1 MYQVM
6 LQCIVALT
14 MFSIIPLS
22 LLAVY
27 MYKKR
32 SEEQAVIE
40 KEVQEMSKFNN
51 IIVYED
57 NKAYFV
63 HEILDFEETIK
74 ESDDIYVTKV
84 GSSPIKKVIEWC
96 SYNGDVEKLSD
107 EDRIV
112 AQIIPSKPLEKEM
125 LEKVMALIKE
135 TREYEE
141 MRKQQ
146 VANERLYET
155 YKKANHSEK
164 RLHDTNKF
172 EKTMT
177 DYNESLLSECE
188 ESEKRIKDNY
198 ENMSRYLNEYS
209 KRQTNG

>member
-1 MYQVM
+1 MYEVM
-6 LQCIVALT
+6 LQFIVVLT

-22 LLAVY
+22 LLTMY
-27 MYKKR
+27 IYKKV
-32 SEEQAVIE
+32 SEKHAAIE
-40 KEVQEMSKFNN
+40 KEIQEMSKLNN

-63 HEILDFEETIK
+63 HEILDFEKTIK
-74 ESDDIYVTKV
+74 ESDDIYTTKV
-84 GSSPIKKVIEWC
+84 GISPIKKVIEWC
-96 SYNGDVEKLSD
+96 SYEGDVEKLSD
-107 EDRIV
+107 EDRII
-112 AQIIPSKPLEKEM
+112 AQIIPSKPLEEEM

-135 TREYEE
+135 TREYEK

-146 VANERLYET
+146 AANEKLYEV

-164 RLHDTNKF
+164 RLRDTNKF

-209 KRQTNG
+209 KR

>member
-1 MYQVM
+1 MYEVM
-6 LQCIVALT
+6 LKFIVALSI
-14 MFSIIPLS
+14 FSVIPLS
-22 LLAVY
+22 LFLLY
-27 MYKKR
+27 IHEKL
-32 SEEQAVIE
+32 SEKQRITE
-40 KEVQEMSKFNN
+40 KEVQEMSKLNN
-51 IIVYED
+51 IVVYED

-96 SYNGDVEKLSD
+96 SYEGDVEKLSD

-141 MRKQQ
+141 MRKKQ
-146 VANERLYET
+146 VANEKLYET